1 VGGGA
6 AYRAAKCKMCKFRPI
21 EANEAN
27 EVRWEFGVNVRQDE
41 FAEEEDGF
49 G

>member
-1 VGGGA
+1 MVQHIVPQN
-6 AYRAAKCKMCKFRPI
+6 AKC
-21 EANEAN
+21 ANSD
-27 EVRWEFGVNVRQDE
+27 RLRRMSVNVRQDE

>member
-1 VGGGA
+1 MGGGA

-21 EANEAN
+21 EAN